1 LAGERWDKNVKVE
14 ISMTLNKKELT
25 LDFLRTQTM
34 GNCYKFKTPFGVR
47 YMTYADYI
55 ASGRNLKFIED
66 YLLNIQEAYA
76 NTHTEDDITGKST
89 TELLHLA
96 EEYIK
101 KACGGNKNT
110 RVISTG
116 TGATGAIKVLQ
127 EILGIHIPPVTKDAL
142 KNYLD
147 GMRNDSLEPSEL
159 ENFDSYLDR
168 FTEYFDSQ
176 KPVIFVSSYEHHSN
190 EVTWREGFAEVVT
203 VGLTPDGLFD
213 LADLE
218 AKVSDSRYAHRM
230 KVGSFSAGSN
240 VTGLR
245 TPVYDIARIMH
256 RHDGIVAFDFAAS
269 APYIEINMNKDEQ
282 SYFDAIFV
290 SPHKFL
296 GGPGATG
303 LLLFNKNIY
312 RKDLPPTCGGG
323 GTVDYVSPHGHDFTD
338 QIEQREKPG
347 TPGTLQVI
355 KAALAFEVKET
366 IGVEKIEELEGDFI
380 TRAMQRLGA
389 NPNVHILGNQD
400 PDQRISILSFNIRHG
415 DKVLH
420 PKFVTRLINDLF
432 GIQSRAGC
440 SCAGPYGHAL
450 LNIGSDVSESYRCSI
465 TKGFNGVKPGWVRV
479 GFHFTLSETDFD
491 FIIKAIEFIAEK
503 GYLFLPVYKFDV
515 HSGTW
520 SHVEDNTDF
529 HPDFGLEHALCSTAV
544 YKAINNECERQV
556 DYESYLK
563 EADDIAE
570 SLKDHI
576 HKYITLDE
584 QVEELR
590 FFEVIHLS

>member
-1 LAGERWDKNVKVE
+1 
-14 ISMTLNKKELT
+14 MTLNTNKIT
-25 LDFLRTQTM
+25 LNFLRTQTM

-89 TELLHLA
+89 TELLHMA
-96 EEYIK
+96 EAYIK
-101 KACGGNKNT
+101 KACGGNDKT
-110 RVISTG
+110 RVIATG

-147 GMRNDSLEPSEL
+147 GMRNDALDPAEL
-159 ENFDSYLDR
+159 ESFDSYLDR
-168 FTEYFDSQ
+168 FTDYFDSQ
-176 KPVIFVSSYEHHSN
+176 KPVVFVSAYEHHSN
-190 EVTWREGFAEVVT
+190 EVTWREGFAEVVNID
-203 VGLTPDGLFD
+203 LTPEGIFD
-213 LADLE
+213 LEDLE
-218 AKVSDSRYAHRM
+218 AKVSNPAYARRL

-245 TPVYDIARIMH
+245 TPVYEIARIMH
-256 RHDGIVAFDFAAS
+256 RHGGLVAFDFAAS
-269 APYIEINMNKDEQ
+269 APYIEIDMNKDEE

-303 LLLFNKNIY
+303 LLLFNKDIY

-366 IGVEKIEELEGDFI
+366 IGVEKIEEVEGDFI
-380 TRAMQRLGA
+380 TRALKRLGA
-389 NPNVHILGNQD
+389 NPNVQILGNLD
-400 PDQRISILSFNIRHG
+400 PEQRISIMSFNIKHG
-415 DKVLH
+415 EKVLH

-450 LNIGSDVSESYRCSI
+450 LNIGTEVSQRYRCSI
-465 TKGFNGVKPGWVRV
+465 VGGYSGVKPGWVRV
-479 GFHFTLSETDFD
+479 GFHFTLSEADFE

-503 GYLFLPVYKFDV
+503 GYLFLPLYSFDV
-515 HSGTW
+515 RTGTW
-520 SHVEDNTDF
+520 THLEEKEGDL
-529 HPDFGLEHALCSTAV
+529 PDYGLQHALSSTAI

-556 DYESYLK
+556 DYEAYLK

-570 SLKDHI
+570 SLKEKE
-576 HKYITLDE
+576 HKYLTFEDE
-584 QVEELR
+584 TEELR
-590 FFEVIHLS
+590 FFEVINLS